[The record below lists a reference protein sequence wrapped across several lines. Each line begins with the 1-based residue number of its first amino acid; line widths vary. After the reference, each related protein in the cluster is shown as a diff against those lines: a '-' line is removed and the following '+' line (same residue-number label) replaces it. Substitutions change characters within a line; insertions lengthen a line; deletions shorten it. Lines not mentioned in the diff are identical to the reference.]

1 MTGRRVTVTAAREVL
16 ARLERDCIHIVRI
29 GDIDS
34 AVCRLFGVT
43 SERLKSTARS
53 RDLTQPRMLAM
64 YLARRLTRAPYSE
77 IGAYFGGRN
86 HATVISAEK
95 KISRLLDE
103 QACIRVSGDDWPLS
117 ELVTTLQQQ
126 VLAG

>member
-1 MTGRRVTVTAAREVL
+1 MTGRRVTVSAARDVL
-16 ARLERDCIHIVRI
+16 SRLERDCIRIVRI
-29 GDIDS
+29 SDIDS

-43 SERLKSTARS
+43 SDRLKSAARN

-64 YLARRLTRAPYSE
+64 YLARRITRAPYSE

-95 KISRLLDE
+95 KIARLLDE
-103 QACIRVSGDDWPLS
+103 QACIRVSSDDWPIA
-117 ELVTTLQQQ
+117 ELVATLQQQ